1 MVNFLILV
9 NLFDLVSLV
18 ILVIHLVITKG
29 GVNLENLE
37 NHLVILMVWVN
48 LGSMV
53 DLLKLVDMVYLV
65 NLAILLMKV
74 NMVE

>member
-65 NLAILLMKV
+65 NLAILLI
-74 NMVE
+74 

>member
-1 MVNFLILV
+1 MA
-9 NLFDLVSLV
+9 SHV

-48 LGSMV
+48 LGNMV
-53 DLLKLVDMVYLV
+53 DLLKLVVMVYLV
-65 NLAILLMKV
+65 NLAILLI
-74 NMVE
+74 

>member
-29 GVNLENLE
+29 GGGVNLENCYSWYFR
-37 NHLVILMVWVN
+37 IAC
-48 LGSMV
+48 
-53 DLLKLVDMVYLV
+53 Y
-65 NLAILLMKV
+65 
-74 NMVE
+74 

>member
-1 MVNFLILV
+1 MV
-9 NLFDLVSLV
+9 
-18 ILVIHLVITKG
+18 
-29 GVNLENLE
+29 ENRLM
-37 NHLVILMVWVN
+37 ILMVWVN
-48 LGSMV
+48 LGNMV

>member
-29 GVNLENLE
+29 GGGLIWK
-37 NHLVILMVWVN
+37 ILKFIW
-48 LGSMV
+48 
-53 DLLKLVDMVYLV
+53 
-65 NLAILLMKV
+65 
-74 NMVE
+74 

>member
-29 GVNLENLE
+29 GGGGLNVNLENLE

-65 NLAILLMKV
+65 NLSILLI
-74 NMVE
+74 

>member
-29 GVNLENLE
+29 GGVLIWKIEIE

-48 LGSMV
+48 LGNMV
-53 DLLKLVDMVYLV
+53 DLLKLVVMVYLV
-65 NLAILLMKV
+65 NLAILLI
-74 NMVE
+74 

>member
-29 GVNLENLE
+29 GGVNLE

-65 NLAILLMKV
+65 NLAILLI
-74 NMVE
+74 

>member
-29 GVNLENLE
+29 GGVLIWK
-37 NHLVILMVWVN
+37 ILKIIW
-48 LGSMV
+48 
-53 DLLKLVDMVYLV
+53 
-65 NLAILLMKV
+65 
-74 NMVE
+74 

>member
-18 ILVIHLVITKG
+18 ILVIHLLITRGG

-65 NLAILLMKV
+65 NLAILLI
-74 NMVE
+74 

>member
-29 GVNLENLE
+29 GRGFGDVYLVNLE

-48 LGSMV
+48 LGNMV

-65 NLAILLMKV
+65 NLAILLI
-74 NMVE
+74 

>member
-29 GVNLENLE
+29 GRDLE

-48 LGSMV
+48 LGNMV

-65 NLAILLMKV
+65 NLAILLM
-74 NMVE
+74 

>member
-1 MVNFLILV
+1 MGIFLV
-9 NLFDLVSLV
+9 NLFDLDSLV

-48 LGSMV
+48 LGNMV

-65 NLAILLMKV
+65 NLAILLI
-74 NMVE
+74 

>member
-29 GVNLENLE
+29 DVNLENLE

-65 NLAILLMKV
+65 NLAILLI
-74 NMVE
+74 

>member
-29 GVNLENLE
+29 GRAVGVLIWE
-37 NHLVILMVWVN
+37 ILKIIW
-48 LGSMV
+48 
-53 DLLKLVDMVYLV
+53 
-65 NLAILLMKV
+65 
-74 NMVE
+74 

>member
-18 ILVIHLVITKG
+18 ILVIHLVITKGGG

-65 NLAILLMKV
+65 NLAILLI
-74 NMVE
+74 

>member
-1 MVNFLILV
+1 MVY
-9 NLFDLVSLV
+9 
-18 ILVIHLVITKG
+18 
-29 GVNLENLE
+29 LENLE

-48 LGSMV
+48 LGNMV

>member
-29 GVNLENLE
+29 GGCVNDQ
-37 NHLVILMVWVN
+37 
-48 LGSMV
+48 G
-53 DLLKLVDMVYLV
+53 
-65 NLAILLMKV
+65 
-74 NMVE
+74 

>member
-9 NLFDLVSLV
+9 NPVSYV

-29 GVNLENLE
+29 GRGFGDVYLVNLE

-48 LGSMV
+48 LGNMV

-65 NLAILLMKV
+65 NLSNLLI
-74 NMVE
+74 

>member
-1 MVNFLILV
+1 M
-9 NLFDLVSLV
+9 

-29 GVNLENLE
+29 GRGFGDVYLVNLE

-48 LGSMV
+48 LGNMV

-65 NLAILLMKV
+65 NLSNLLI
-74 NMVE
+74 

>member
-1 MVNFLILV
+1 MHGTI
-9 NLFDLVSLV
+9 SS
-18 ILVIHLVITKG
+18 K
-29 GVNLENLE
+29 

-48 LGSMV
+48 LGNMV

>member
-29 GVNLENLE
+29 RGVGVGVLIWK
-37 NHLVILMVWVN
+37 ILKIIW
-48 LGSMV
+48 
-53 DLLKLVDMVYLV
+53 
-65 NLAILLMKV
+65 
-74 NMVE
+74 